1 MSKVED
7 FLTKQEEQEVVE
19 AIRIAEQSTSG
30 EIRVHLEE
38 QSSTD
43 AFTRAVEVFH
53 WLKMDTTQNR
63 NAVLFYIAV
72 KDKNFVIYGDEGIH
86 SKVDVNFWDATK
98 NIVREHFK
106 HKRFK
111 KGLVEGILKAGEQLQ
126 YYFPYIKEDVDEL
139 SNEISKS

>member
-7 FLTKQEEQEVVE
+7 FLSKQEEQEVVE
-19 AIRIAEQSTSG
+19 AIRIAERNTSG

-43 AFTRAVEVFH
+43 AYTRAVEVFH
-53 WLKMDTTQNR
+53 LLKMDTTQDR

-72 KDKNFVIYGDEGIH
+72 KDKNFVIYGDININ
-86 SKVDVNFWDATK
+86 KTVPNNFWDTTK
-98 NIVREHFK
+98 NTMRHHFK
-106 HKRFK
+106 HHNFK
-111 KGLVEGILKAGEQLQ
+111 QGLIEGILSAGKQLQ
-126 YYFPYIKEDVDEL
+126 THFPYQKNDIDEL